1 MREQLRHPDP
11 DRRRRFTKIRGDKE
25 HVATAGYTCNK
36 ALRLD
41 HYQNGGARLP
51 TPLRREPDGSFTPI
65 DWDTA
70 IREIAARL
78 KTVRDTHG
86 GESIFFYG
94 GVALN
99 TLTDP
104 TWRDAIAGTPWHK
117 HVPARIQPFP
127 PDEHAR
133 RQHQHHA
140 RRTTVT
146 TTDLTAMTGL
156 ELMRWMQAERP
167 TDIPSIGRLLG
178 MRFDEVDHGRIVISL
193 DTRPDFA
200 NPLGTVH
207 GGIAATLLDSVM
219 GCAVHTT
226 LPAGSGYTTLE
237 LKVNYIRAARTDGQI
252 LTAEGNVIHAGRR
265 TATAEGKVLDDQGKL
280 IAHATTT
287 CMIL

>member
-1 MREQLRHPDP
+1 M
-11 DRRRRFTKIRGDKE
+11 
-25 HVATAGYTCNK
+25 
-36 ALRLD
+36 
-41 HYQNGGARLP
+41 
-51 TPLRREPDGSFTPI
+51 
-65 DWDTA
+65 
-70 IREIAARL
+70 
-78 KTVRDTHG
+78 
-86 GESIFFYG
+86 
-94 GVALN
+94 
-99 TLTDP
+99 
-104 TWRDAIAGTPWHK
+104 
-117 HVPARIQPFP
+117 
-127 PDEHAR
+127 
-133 RQHQHHA
+133 
-140 RRTTVT
+140 T

-226 LPAGSGYTTLE
+226 LPAGAGYTTLE

-280 IAHATTT
+280 MAHATTT
-287 CMIL
+287 CMIV